1 MARGDRISI
10 NEAVG
15 DEAQGPAASERLMS
29 LVQGMFKAHQ
39 AGYIDAEIEVKAHLP
54 GMIERLPRL

>member
-15 DEAQGPAASERLMS
+15 DEAQGPVASERLMS

-39 AGYIDAEIEVKAHLP
+39 AGDIDAEIEVEALYR
-54 GMIERLPRL
+54 E